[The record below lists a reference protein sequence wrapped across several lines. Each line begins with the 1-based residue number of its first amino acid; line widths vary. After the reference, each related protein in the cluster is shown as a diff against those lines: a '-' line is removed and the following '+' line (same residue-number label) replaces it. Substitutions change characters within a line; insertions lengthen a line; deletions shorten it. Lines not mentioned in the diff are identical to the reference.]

1 MVSLNDAL
9 RPYWAKG
16 INATTVNTS
25 VPFSKWL
32 ETGAD
37 YSIPNQITPTSFTI
51 QTSDRSVFL
60 KPISQDC
67 NRFMSSAIESMV
79 DNQKTI
85 LPEKSIGWDV
95 IKNYYSSFYAAH
107 FILRILGFSLT
118 QLDSAMTN
126 KIEKVADIYGCKNGA
141 SINNG
146 FYLCDYSNSNSEIQL
161 SKQNITDTGSHGALW
176 KLVSEKLSLISNSI
190 ILNNTSPDYQLPS
203 LKLSEL
209 VKNLRFLSINGNW
222 LSTIRN
228 DVNYKHLYACWFPY
242 KNQELYF
249 KKIKKYTSLW
259 KVDPL
264 LIELNNYPKENMLR
278 FFATTNFIISLGRE
292 ISIELK
298 NRCPKGKS
306 FTNHGA
312 LHLIKQFKLL

>member
-37 YSIPNQITPTSFTI
+37 YSIPNQITTNSFTI
-51 QTSDRSVFL
+51 QTSDRSLFL

-67 NRFMSSAIESMV
+67 NRFMSSSIESMV

-126 KIEKVADIYGCKNGA
+126 KIEKVADIYGCTNGA

-146 FYLCDYSNSNSEIQL
+146 FYL
-161 SKQNITDTGSHGALW
+161 
-176 KLVSEKLSLISNSI
+176 
-190 ILNNTSPDYQLPS
+190 
-203 LKLSEL
+203 
-209 VKNLRFLSINGNW
+209 
-222 LSTIRN
+222 
-228 DVNYKHLYACWFPY
+228 
-242 KNQELYF
+242 
-249 KKIKKYTSLW
+249 
-259 KVDPL
+259 
-264 LIELNNYPKENMLR
+264 
-278 FFATTNFIISLGRE
+278 
-292 ISIELK
+292 
-298 NRCPKGKS
+298 
-306 FTNHGA
+306 
-312 LHLIKQFKLL
+312 